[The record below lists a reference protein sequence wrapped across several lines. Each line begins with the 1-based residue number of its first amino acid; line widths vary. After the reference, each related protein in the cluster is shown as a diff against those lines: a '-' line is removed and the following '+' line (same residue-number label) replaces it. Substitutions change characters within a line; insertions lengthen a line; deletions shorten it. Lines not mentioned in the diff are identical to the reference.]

1 MQNTMKKYNEALA
14 SRKTSATVS
23 GELEILLKTLSRM
36 FLKSSG
42 MKQKVGVATK
52 IQRNGYSRITCVGHS
67 LQDL

>member
-1 MQNTMKKYNEALA
+1 MQNTIKKYSEALA

-23 GELEILLKTLSRM
+23 GELEILLKTLSRT

-42 MKQKVGVATK
+42 IKQKVGVATK
-52 IQRNGYSRITCVGHS
+52 IQSNGYIRITCVGHS